1 MTEKQTTLSRE
12 VTVEGIGL
20 HTGVNVKMNFKP
32 APAGHGYVFKRVDIE
47 GQPEIPALAE
57 YVSDTSRGT
66 TLTYKGVTVSTVEH
80 TLAAL
85 VGLGIDNVLIEMN
98 HEETPI
104 LDGSSRFFVEALI
117 EGGVKELEDDRDYFE
132 VDEVISFKD
141 EGRDTEITIIPDE
154 SRRISV
160 MIDYNTKVLGTQNAE
175 LNDFSKFKD
184 EIANCRTFVFLHELE
199 FLLDNNLIKGGDLSN
214 AIVFVNKVV
223 EQKELDRLAKLFNKP
238 TVEVLQRGILNNIEL
253 HYFNEPARHKLLD
266 IMGDMALI
274 GKPVKGRVIAMR
286 PGHSA
291 NVEFSKL
298 IRKKIKQSES
308 KAPKVDLNAEPKY
321 DIQQI
326 KHMLPHRPPFLLV
339 DKIMEVTEDSV
350 IGVKNVT
357 MNEAFFVGHFPDEP
371 VMPAVLQIEAM
382 AQSGGILVLSQVPD
396 PENYVTYFLKI
407 DNVKLRHK
415 VVPGDTL
422 VFHLKLLSPVRRGLC
437 HMAGQAWVGDKVV
450 MEAEMLAQIVKKNKD
465 N

>member
-1 MTEKQTTLSRE
+1 MSEKQTTLLNE
-12 VTVEGIGL
+12 VVVEGIGL
-20 HTGVNVKMNFKP
+20 HTGVNVTMKFKP
-32 APAGHGYVFKRVDIE
+32 TGADHGYVFKRTDLE
-47 GQPEIPALAE
+47 GQPEIPALAD
-57 YVSDTSRGT
+57 YVIDTSRGT
-66 TLTYKGVTVSTVEH
+66 TLSYKGATVATVEH
-80 TLAAL
+80 ALAAL

-104 LDGSSRFFVEALI
+104 LDGSSRFYVELLLK
-117 EGGVKELEDDRDYFE
+117 GGVKELEKERDYFVVE
-132 VDEVISFKD
+132 DVISFKD
-141 EGRDTEITIIPDE
+141 DERKTELTVIPDDT
-154 SRRISV
+154 RRINV

-223 EQKELDRLAKLFNKP
+223 VQEELDRLATLFNKP
-238 TVEVLQRGILNNIEL
+238 TVEVLQKGILNNIEL

-266 IMGDMALI
+266 VMGDMALI
-274 GKPVKGRVIAMR
+274 GKPVKGRVIALR

-291 NVEFSKL
+291 NVAFSKL
-298 IRKKIKQSES
+298 IRKKMKQKEN
-308 KAPKVDLNAEPKY
+308 KAPKVDLNAEPRF
-321 DIQQI
+321 DISAI
-326 KHMLPHRPPFLLV
+326 KKMLPHRPPFLLV
-339 DKIMEVTEDSV
+339 DKIMEVTENTV

-396 PENYVTYFLKI
+396 PENYITYFLKI
-407 DNVKLRHK
+407 DNVRLRNK
-415 VVPGDTL
+415 VVPGDTI
-422 VFHLKLLSPVRRGLC
+422 VFDLKLMSPIRRGLC
-437 HMAGQAWVGDKVV
+437 HMGGKAWVGDKVV
-450 MEAEMLAQIVKKNKD
+450 MEADMLAQIVKKKN
-465 N
+465 